1 METSLRTSLL
11 ALEDPGPAPL
21 PSDFV
26 PLTDDTELRAAM
38 AAEDE
43 AANRA
48 EQSAREEQQ

>member
-11 ALEDPGPAPL
+11 ALADPGPAPL
-21 PSDFV
+21 PSDFH

-43 AANRA
+43 AAAVA
-48 EQSAREEQQ
+48 ELSAQEGSA